1 MLITAMSFPVVL
13 SYVLVSLGAAA
24 FLVKAVCGKL
34 EAYIARR
41 RYGYEEP
48 SKLSQST
55 FLFGLDYVFDFM
67 KQARAH
73 RALEHLNHMHESLG
87 YTFSAYVLGDTFFHT
102 VCPSLESS
110 LASKLTRSE

>member
-1 MLITAMSFPVVL
+1 MSFPMVL

-24 FLVKAVCGKL
+24 ILVKAICGKL
-34 EAYIARR
+34 EVYIARR

-48 SKLSQST
+48 SKLSQSM

-102 VCPSLESS
+102 VCPSPMSPSRRNL
-110 LASKLTRSE
+110 LRSE

>member
-1 MLITAMSFPVVL
+1 MSFPL
-13 SYVLVSLGAAA
+13 GFSYVLVALGAAA
-24 FLVKAVCGKL
+24 FLVKIICAKL

-41 RYGYEEP
+41 RYGCEEP
-48 SKLSQST
+48 SKLFQSI

-102 VCPSLESS
+102 VCSSLENA
-110 LASKLTRSE
+110 LASKLTSSE

>member
-1 MLITAMSFPVVL
+1 MSFPLGL

-24 FLVKAVCGKL
+24 FLVKVICGKL
-34 EAYIARR
+34 EASIARR
-41 RYGYEEP
+41 RYGCEEP
-48 SKLSQST
+48 SKLSQSI

-102 VCPSLESS
+102 VCSSLESS
-110 LASKLTRSE
+110 LASKLTSSE